1 MERKTMNSQDSLG
14 LLAGFLGQPV
24 VVDTVIG
31 PVAGVLLRADSSKH
45 GGIGCLLVETC
56 LGLVLVKE
64 WVAVK
69 RRM

>member
-1 MERKTMNSQDSLG
+1 MNSQDSLG
-14 LLAGFLGQPV
+14 LLASFMNQLV

-31 PVAGVLLRADSSKH
+31 PLTGVLLRADSSKH
-45 GGIGCLLVETC
+45 GGIDCLLVEIR